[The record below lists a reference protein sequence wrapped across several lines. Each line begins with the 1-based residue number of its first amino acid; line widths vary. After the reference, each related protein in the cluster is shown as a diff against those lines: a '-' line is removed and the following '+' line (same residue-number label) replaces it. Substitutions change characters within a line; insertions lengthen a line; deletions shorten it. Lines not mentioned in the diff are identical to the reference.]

1 VPTFVRPRLRV
12 DSPDDDARVLLD
24 TEASSV
30 VAEATD
36 AGGPRSLLVLGA
48 PGSGRTTIGL
58 EAACEAARAGAR
70 VVLLSPARR
79 AATRLKDAVA
89 RRLGAHDESVTV
101 ATPAAF
107 AFRLLSRHAAHW
119 GSPGPALISGPD
131 EDGILA
137 ELLAAHASGEVV
149 PPAWPASIPESA
161 LGLDAFRHELRD
173 ILARAGELDLEP
185 EDLRRLAAEHGR
197 GEWAAVATVL
207 EQYRDAIGVED
218 DSSYGSGADRAV
230 ASARR
235 KRRYDS
241 ARIVDEAALVLASW
255 RTPPPGADGAGDQ
268 VDDGAEP
275 PAWDL
280 VVVDDYQ
287 DVTRSTVR
295 LLRVLARDGARL
307 LLLADPDVAVQT
319 FRGGSPS
326 LVQDATT
333 EFAAGGLGAT
343 TRVLG
348 RVHRGA
354 ADVRAAVAALAERL
368 PAGGEGLARRRAT
381 TSGETDG
388 EDAGPGVQVRT
399 ARSAAAEAD
408 QIANAIRRAH
418 LVDGLPYERCGV
430 IVRTSGLATAMRSLL
445 AARRIPIS
453 SGRIGALRD
462 EPAVRMLL
470 GAIRVAD
477 QIASGGE
484 VAGEDVRDLL
494 LSTIGGAD
502 PIRLRRLMRALRVAS
517 EAAGGATDSDSVTL
531 GALGAILARPAED
544 MRDALPAAL
553 PQILT
558 DPFVRVGRVL
568 AATRDAIERGEG
580 AYAVLWAAWD
590 ATGLAS
596 VWQSRAVDGGPGA
609 SRAHADLD
617 AALALFYAAERYEE
631 REGSIAAAAFV
642 GRIDSKAVAED
653 TLAQQSGKKDV
664 VQVLTPAQAPGID
677 FDLVAIAGLQED
689 VWPDLRRRDSILGS
703 QALVD
708 VVTGRYAG
716 VERYAE
722 ARREVRDDELR
733 QLVLAASR
741 ARVDLLVTAVDD
753 GEIRPSIFHELMAA
767 DAERRA
773 EDVRSTATA
782 VAGGASVNGGG
793 TGGGRPDAG
802 TRAVAVGSDAER
814 PATAVRP
821 PDAASRQVVRDLR
834 ELVAELRRALAADPS
849 DADAARVLA
858 HLAAED
864 VDGASPDEWRLGL
877 EPTTLEPLRTG
888 TDPVGV
894 SPSSVEQ
901 ANTCA
906 LRWALGR
913 FGGRGGDSDAQSL
926 GTLIHEIAEEHP
938 SGTEPEL
945 LAALETK
952 LADMDLGEG
961 LAADMQRAK
970 ATRLVERLAKYL
982 AIPTEVED
990 EVEIDATVG
999 DARIRGRIDR
1009 LEIDEDGTARVV
1021 DLKTGTGA
1029 TDAKPEEHP
1038 QLGVYQVALRAL
1050 HESDGGPAP
1059 AGGRLVYLGAE
1070 TKALS
1075 KDQAPLPEGTDTWA
1089 HEQLR
1094 SAVRA
1099 MSGGH
1104 MTARQNAMC
1113 SFCDLRTS
1121 CPVQR
1126 EGRRIGD
1133 GEGKR

>member
-368 PAGGEGLARRRAT
+368 PAGREKASDDVGGDGRGGRGTRRAGADRAQRGRRGRPDRERDPARAPRRRA
-381 TSGETDG
+381 
-388 EDAGPGVQVRT
+388 
-399 ARSAAAEAD
+399 
-408 QIANAIRRAH
+408 
-418 LVDGLPYERCGV
+418 
-430 IVRTSGLATAMRSLL
+430 
-445 AARRIPIS
+445 
-453 SGRIGALRD
+453 
-462 EPAVRMLL
+462 AVR
-470 GAIRVAD
+470 AVRRHRP
-477 QIASGGE
+477 
-484 VAGEDVRDLL
+484 DVRARDR
-494 LSTIGGAD
+494 D
-502 PIRLRRLMRALRVAS
+502 AL
-517 EAAGGATDSDSVTL
+517 AAGGA
-531 GALGAILARPAED
+531 
-544 MRDALPAAL
+544 
-553 PQILT
+553 
-558 DPFVRVGRVL
+558 
-568 AATRDAIERGEG
+568 
-580 AYAVLWAAWD
+580 
-590 ATGLAS
+590 
-596 VWQSRAVDGGPGA
+596 
-609 SRAHADLD
+609 AHPHL
-617 AALALFYAAERYEE
+617 
-631 REGSIAAAAFV
+631 
-642 GRIDSKAVAED
+642 
-653 TLAQQSGKKDV
+653 
-664 VQVLTPAQAPGID
+664 
-677 FDLVAIAGLQED
+677 
-689 VWPDLRRRDSILGS
+689 LRTHRRS
-703 QALVD
+703 
-708 VVTGRYAG
+708 
-716 VERYAE
+716 
-722 ARREVRDDELR
+722 ARR
-733 QLVLAASR
+733 
-741 ARVDLLVTAVDD
+741 AR
-753 GEIRPSIFHELMAA
+753 G
-767 DAERRA
+767 
-773 EDVRSTATA
+773 
-782 VAGGASVNGGG
+782 
-793 TGGGRPDAG
+793 
-802 TRAVAVGSDAER
+802 
-814 PATAVRP
+814 
-821 PDAASRQVVRDLR
+821 
-834 ELVAELRRALAADPS
+834 
-849 DADAARVLA
+849 ADAARR
-858 HLAAED
+858 D
-864 VDGASPDEWRLGL
+864 PGRGPDR
-877 EPTTLEPLRTG
+877 
-888 TDPVGV
+888 
-894 SPSSVEQ
+894 
-901 ANTCA
+901 
-906 LRWALGR
+906 LRW
-913 FGGRGGDSDAQSL
+913 
-926 GTLIHEIAEEHP
+926 
-938 SGTEPEL
+938 
-945 LAALETK
+945 
-952 LADMDLGEG
+952 
-961 LAADMQRAK
+961 
-970 ATRLVERLAKYL
+970 
-982 AIPTEVED
+982 
-990 EVEIDATVG
+990 
-999 DARIRGRIDR
+999 
-1009 LEIDEDGTARVV
+1009 
-1021 DLKTGTGA
+1021 
-1029 TDAKPEEHP
+1029 
-1038 QLGVYQVALRAL
+1038 
-1050 HESDGGPAP
+1050 
-1059 AGGRLVYLGAE
+1059 
-1070 TKALS
+1070 
-1075 KDQAPLPEGTDTWA
+1075 
-1089 HEQLR
+1089 
-1094 SAVRA
+1094 
-1099 MSGGH
+1099 
-1104 MTARQNAMC
+1104 
-1113 SFCDLRTS
+1113 
-1121 CPVQR
+1121 
-1126 EGRRIGD
+1126 
-1133 GEGKR
+1133 

>member
-1 VPTFVRPRLRV
+1 MPTFVRPRLRV
-12 DSPDDDARVLLD
+12 DSPDDAARVPLD

-36 AGGPRSLLVLGA
+36 AGGPRSLLALGA

-149 PPAWPASIPESA
+149 PPAWPESIPESA

-197 GEWAAVATVL
+197 GEWGAVATVL

-255 RTPPPGADGAGDQ
+255 RTPPPGADG
-268 VDDGAEP
+268 VDDQTGDGTEP

-326 LVQDATT
+326 LVQDATA

-348 RVHRGA
+348 SVHRGTS
-354 ADVRAAVAALAERL
+354 DVRAAVAALADRL

-388 EDAGPGVQVRT
+388 GDAALGVQVRT
-399 ARSAAAEAD
+399 VRSAAAEAD
-408 QIANAIRRAH
+408 EIANAIRRAH
-418 LVDGLPYERCGV
+418 LVDGLPYERCAV

-470 GAIRVAD
+470 DALRVAD
-477 QIASGGE
+477 TIVTGGE
-484 VAGEDVRDLL
+484 VDGSDVRDLL
-494 LSTIGGAD
+494 LSPIGGAD

-531 GALGAILARPAED
+531 DALRAILALPSED
-544 MRDALPAAL
+544 MRDALPDGL

-558 DPFVRVGRVL
+558 DPYLRVGRVL
-568 AATRDAIERGEG
+568 AAARDAIERGEG

-609 SRAHADLD
+609 PRAHADLD

-631 REGSIAAAAFV
+631 REGSVTAAAFV

-664 VQVLTPAQAPGID
+664 VQVLTPAQAPGVD

-741 ARVDLLVTAVDD
+741 ARADLLVTAVDD
-753 GEIRPSIFHELMAA
+753 GEIVPSIFHELMAA

-773 EDVRSTATA
+773 EEVRA
-782 VAGGASVNGGG
+782 VAAGGGVPASSGG
-793 TGGGRPDAG
+793 TGGSPPDAG
-802 TRAVAVGSDAER
+802 ARALVVGSDSER
-814 PATAVRP
+814 SATAARP

-926 GTLIHEIAEEHP
+926 GTLIHAIAEENP
-938 SGTEPEL
+938 SGTEAEL
-945 LAALETK
+945 LATLETK
-952 LADMDLGEG
+952 LADLDLGEG

-982 AIPTEVED
+982 AIPTEVQV

-1009 LEIDEDGTARVV
+1009 LEIDDDGTARVV

-1089 HEQLR
+1089 HDQLR

-1099 MSGGH
+1099 MSGSH